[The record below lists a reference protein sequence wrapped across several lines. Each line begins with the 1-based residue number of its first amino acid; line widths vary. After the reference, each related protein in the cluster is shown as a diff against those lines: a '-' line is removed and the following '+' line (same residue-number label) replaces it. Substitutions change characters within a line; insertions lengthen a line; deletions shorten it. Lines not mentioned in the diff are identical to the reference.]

1 MAAMLLAAEVW
12 HYWIGVAIAAATIL
26 TVLAL
31 VVGYLV
37 KVVAPQYPKRGQR

>member
-12 HYWIGVAIAAATIL
+12 HYWVGVAVAAATIL

-31 VVGYLV
+31 VVGYFV
-37 KVVAPQYPKRGQR
+37 KVVAPQYPKRSQR

>member
-1 MAAMLLAAEVW
+1 MAGMLLAAEVW

>member
-1 MAAMLLAAEVW
+1 MNAMLLAAEVW

>member
-1 MAAMLLAAEVW
+1 MALMLLAAEVW
-12 HYWIGVAIAAATIL
+12 HYWIGVVIGVGTIL

-31 VVGYLV
+31 AVGYFV

>member
-1 MAAMLLAAEVW
+1 MTVMLFAAEVW
-12 HYWIGVAIAAATIL
+12 HYWIGVVIAVATVL

-37 KVVAPQYPKRGQR
+37 RVVSPQYPKRNQR

>member
-12 HYWIGVAIAAATIL
+12 HYWIAVAVAAATIL
-26 TVLAL
+26 TELAL

-37 KVVAPQYPKRGQR
+37 KVVAPQYPKRSQR

>member
-1 MAAMLLAAEVW
+1 MLFAAEVW
-12 HYWIGVAIAAATIL
+12 HYWVGVVVAIGTIL
-26 TVLAL
+26 SVLAL

>member
-1 MAAMLLAAEVW
+1 MAGMLLAAEVW
-12 HYWIGVAIAAATIL
+12 HYWTGVAIAVVTIL
-26 TVLAL
+26 TVLAV